1 MNRSDFNIL
10 IIDDDEI
17 ARDVI
22 VSLLSKEGFS
32 VKSARDGIEGIATLK
47 MNNFDLV
54 ITDLKMPGADGIEVL
69 KEAKRIDPKIAVV
82 ILTAYGTLDNALE
95 AIRLGAFDYITKPF
109 KLQELLFVVE
119 NAMKTAEL
127 IRENEELRYMLR
139 KTISDL
145 NVINNV
151 SASEH
156 PEITVNLLERIARLK
171 QLGVLTADEVNVLK
185 DKLLRSS
192 EDAKGIG
199 SR

>member
-1 MNRSDFNIL
+1 MKKSDFKIL

-32 VKSARDGIEGIATLK
+32 VKSARDGIEGIATIK

-69 KEAKRIDPKIAVV
+69 KEAKRVDPRIAVV

-119 NAMKTAEL
+119 NAMKTSEL

-151 SASEH
+151 NASNR
-156 PEITVNLLERIARLK
+156 PEITVNLLERIARLQ
-171 QLGVLTADEVNVLK
+171 QLGVLTTDEVEVLK

-192 EDAKGIG
+192 ENAEGIG

>member
-1 MNRSDFNIL
+1 
-10 IIDDDEI
+10 
-17 ARDVI
+17 
-22 VSLLSKEGFS
+22 
-32 VKSARDGIEGIATLK
+32 

-69 KEAKRIDPKIAVV
+69 KEAKRVDPRIAVV

-119 NAMKTAEL
+119 NAMKTSEL

-151 SASEH
+151 NASNR
-156 PEITVNLLERIARLK
+156 PEITVNLLERIARLQ
-171 QLGVLTADEVNVLK
+171 QLGVLTTDEVEVLK

-192 EDAKGIG
+192 ENAEGIG